1 MKLDK
6 DPFPANMNMVKL
18 DGKKVLVQPSQA
30 ESTKGNEV
38 VIGEERPSRMIKP
51 KSPKD
56 GQWQK
61 NEGSKPQRHPKAT
74 FNILMAKYKEGR
86 TDIRGHKNRTIQN
99 IKPDNPVS
107 LRHTSTSASL
117 SSSNKR
123 SRTLPCR
130 ISEG

>member
-74 FNILMAKYKEGR
+74 FNILRAKYKEGR

-117 SSSNKR
+117 SSSNK
-123 SRTLPCR
+123 
-130 ISEG
+130 